1 MENRYDALSVLKA
14 VVVKLEKYIQ
24 EFNLAGNGSPSVVD
38 SSERTQSKDDTCTM
52 FMAATVNGTGVQ
64 SSGLCNNSEDFKT
77 SEKLVVLELANE
89 RPVLHPSANERPVLH
104 PSANERPVLHPS
116 ANERPVLHPSANER
130 PVLHPS
136 ANERPVLH
144 PSANESP
151 LLQVSA
157 NERPLVQTSTNEKL
171 EVKKSANESSV
182 VQKSANERH
191 LDPKLGN
198 ESRPLVPEAVN
209 ERGTRSV
216 DICISPAN
224 KDLEA
229 TLADNHSDT
238 GKTDVTLTVSQIR
251 NGMKSAHQMSTSCT
265 NDMNCKCRDSF
276 VLRSSRETQTEIAV
290 RSTGT
295 ETERINAVS
304 VGTQCDL
311 FLDGCDR
318 ESGAPGSQDSF
329 HSVTSNFDPETSS
342 TLIGNAE
349 KEENERYQLRSR
361 KKL

>member
-14 VVVKLEKYIQ
+14 VVVKLEKYIK

-64 SSGLCNNSEDFKT
+64 SSGLCNNSDDFKT
-77 SEKLVVLELANE
+77 SEKLVVLEL
-89 RPVLHPSANERPVLH
+89 
-104 PSANERPVLHPS
+104 ANERPVLHPS

>member
-14 VVVKLEKYIQ
+14 VVVKLEKYIK

-52 FMAATVNGTGVQ
+52 FMAATVIGTGVQ
-64 SSGLCNNSEDFKT
+64 SGGLCNNSEDLKT
-77 SEKLVVLELANE
+77 SEQLVVLEF
-89 RPVLHPSANERPVLH
+89 
-104 PSANERPVLHPS
+104 
-116 ANERPVLHPSANER
+116 
-130 PVLHPS
+130 

-151 LLQVSA
+151 L
-157 NERPLVQTSTNEKL
+157 VQTSTNEKL
-171 EVKKSANESSV
+171 EVKISANESSV

-198 ESRPLVPEAVN
+198 ESRSLVPEEVN

-238 GKTDVTLTVSQIR
+238 GKTDVTLTASQIR

-311 FLDGCDR
+311 FLDGCDC
-318 ESGAPGSQDSF
+318 ESGPPGSQDSF
-329 HSVTSNFDPETSS
+329 HSVTSNLDPETSS

>member
-1 MENRYDALSVLKA
+1 MESRYDALSVLKA
-14 VVVKLEKYIQ
+14 VVVKLEKYIK

-38 SSERTQSKDDTCTM
+38 SSERTQSKDDMGTM
-52 FMAATVNGTGVQ
+52 FMSATVNETGVQ
-64 SSGLCNNSEDFKT
+64 SSGLCYYNSEDFKT
-77 SEKLVVLELANE
+77 SEKLVVLELT
-89 RPVLHPSANERPVLH
+89 
-104 PSANERPVLHPS
+104 
-116 ANERPVLHPSANER
+116 
-130 PVLHPS
+130 
-136 ANERPVLH
+136 NERPVLH

-171 EVKKSANESSV
+171 EVKISANESSV

-198 ESRPLVPEAVN
+198 ESRPLVPEEVN

-238 GKTDVTLTVSQIR
+238 GKTDVTLTASQIR
-251 NGMKSAHQMSTSCT
+251 NGMKSAHQMSTYCT

-329 HSVTSNFDPETSS
+329 HSVTSNLDPETSS